1 MVLELSIAFA
11 MRCPTCG
18 RLDEVNQLN
27 IFQLSGDQKVAFD
40 CECGARKAT
49 ITRKGSAYIALD
61 YYCIICDDFH
71 NVVVPQK
78 VFWSK
83 NKLNSLICLD
93 TDLNLAYFGAYNLV
107 NKELKRQQQEL
118 NSMANDLG
126 FDEFVD
132 PEIMLSILD
141 YLHDIAAL
149 NSLYCECGN
158 HNINIELFSDKVE
171 LSCNNCNT
179 IRSIPASKKS
189 DLDNIKKLDEI
200 VLYFSTS
207 RSKNF

>member
-18 RLDEVNQLN
+18 RLDNVNQLN
-27 IFQLSGDQKVAFD
+27 IFQMSGDQKVTVL
-40 CECGARKAT
+40 CECGAHKAT
-49 ITRKGSAYIALD
+49 IARKGSAYVAID
-61 YYCIICDDFH
+61 YYCIICDSMH
-71 NVVVPQK
+71 SVVFPQK

-83 NKLNSLICLD
+83 NKLNSLFCLD
-93 TDLNLAYFGAYNLV
+93 TDLNLAYFGSYSLV
-107 NKELKRQQQEL
+107 NQELKRQQQEL

-132 PEIMLSILD
+132 PEVMLGILD

-149 NSLYCECGN
+149 NGLYCECGSY
-158 HNINIELFSDKVE
+158 HIDIDLFSDKLE
-171 LSCNNCNT
+171 LSCNTCNT

-200 VLYFSTS
+200 ILYFSTS
-207 RSKNF
+207 KSKNF